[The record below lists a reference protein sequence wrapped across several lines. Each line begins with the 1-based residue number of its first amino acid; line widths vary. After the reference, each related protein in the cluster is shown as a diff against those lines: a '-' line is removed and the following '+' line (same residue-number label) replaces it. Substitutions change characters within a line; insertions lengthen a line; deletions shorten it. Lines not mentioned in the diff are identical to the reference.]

1 MPKLSSPLPVHAA
14 GPSAPA
20 AQPLV
25 ARNAAS
31 GLAPMG
37 TYRYTPGT
45 PAPRNAAAFA
55 GAAPPRGAGI
65 GLPAPLKAGV
75 EALSG
80 ICMDGVTVHY
90 RSSKPAQVGARAYA
104 LGQEIHLGPGQER
117 HLPHETWH
125 LAQQALGEVAP
136 TMRLA
141 NGVAVNAN
149 PALEHEADRMGDL
162 ALRAGRRRVIAP
174 AAPTRQP
181 RTALPARGAV
191 MQRKPE
197 NALKLLDAN
206 APVVLTLTRAL
217 ANARSI
223 TGNFPLILSRTK
235 TYKAIK
241 IALNHCIDS
250 AAERA
255 TNKRQFLIEWNK
267 GVAKSK
273 VEYYTK
279 AAATASIPEP
289 SNQDGLA
296 QDPRSGLDDAATERF
311 LDDWMKQPLRGKSSG
326 PDGKLSKLMPLVLA
340 EPQLPDSIR
349 VALKLFFAHTANFQP
364 TEGLGRDFR
373 AREHGQY
380 YRSSL
385 DPVRKGN
392 SKLFRDHA
400 QRTDPTSKQGSVKG
414 QTFQSINRPLHTGI
428 AKIGTM
434 HSNIHSMSFLARNA
448 YARYVSGAGSH
459 TGSLGLIQ
467 NVYRTV
473 QAGTDVELHHS
484 ASGEGPL
491 PESEVPALLKPIVGE
506 ALLATDSRQNYHDL
520 LLSDRSALVA
530 DLATAI
536 AAAKY
541 VLPNRGRVVPIQS
554 PEHAS
559 LILELVYPV
568 GTSKDRMMQ
577 EKAWRETFI
586 ETFNQV
592 ARQKKVQ
599 TRVTHRGSFGF
610 LYPSVSSVGGPVRI
624 WPGLTPPA
632 IFKDLL
638 MSTLHALANAG
649 KSGYVPPR
657 SAATASTGS
666 SSSAAIALHREALKS
681 AVRYAQDSIGNTA
694 SIKGPPR
701 LAKWVA
707 VRLQRNLVK
716 ARFLLQRPVRGTDS
730 EQEQDYLKS
739 ASVIENLME
748 YSYLLEAMNANPAS
762 AGEFAAGDAYP
773 AYLRSTLLPTAHDT
787 KTATFYLDSGMQAIV
802 GAHLLASTWTRDGRP
817 PSSAPLQTIDLYSY
831 FEYAAVDKAN
841 LNLNALNRSK
851 DGYMNWCALDTLLG
865 DREKLARDSGQST
878 APSIIAADLNPV
890 LTSSAAKSSLIDY
903 RKVFA
908 RFAGKDPAHKNA
920 ATIPIVDVTNA
931 SLAKVAEMKLH
942 ERYENYIVVES
953 LSKHQ
958 QLGADKFTM
967 GRLNV
972 VGSAQFIDLARTVI
986 GPIEEQAFHRLPAA
1000 YRLRM
1005 DRVFYGDSAQAQK
1018 AAATA
1023 LLAAA
1028 PRYDA
1033 FMESMG
1039 RQAQWNTL
1047 DKRTDGDAD
1056 TLQAR
1061 YAAAKTMIAQTLEW
1075 YVTAV
1080 IGPTPPDLD
1089 IDLGKAYAS
1098 LPLSDQNGVRRDLEQ
1113 RLSPHAET
1121 EVLTE
1126 NPYLLRDAR
1135 GADIGIT
1142 NAGNTCFLAAALNTL
1157 AFTPYRELFAPR
1169 PHDPHAV
1176 MRAQIHRILTN
1187 IVNGQRIPYAD
1198 VLQLLSALDAAQL
1211 LEGPIALAAPQPL
1224 NAQRDPA
1231 EVMDHLL
1238 DLFGAAHDPR
1248 YRLEQRHERA
1258 MALPAIV
1265 DAHADAA
1272 NYSAFDAQGRFAE
1285 RIVPD
1290 WLIKLPIA
1298 GVSSLAQAMHRYQ
1311 LAEPLERL
1319 SGVSTA
1325 DHRVYRGN
1333 GSARTRLG
1341 TQTPEVV
1348 AIQLVRWYYANGRVI
1363 KDARPLDMPDAFILN
1378 GWVYA
1383 LQTIIHHHG
1392 AQADAGHY
1400 TTSTRGG
1407 DGAWQYRDDRSVYA
1421 DPNIANK
1428 KDNGYLYSYV
1438 RQGAAGLDANLH
1450 LLDLMH
1456 PLPHQAPSLPPHSGF
1471 GSAFGPTFGPSP
1483 SAAVQPFGGGGTP
1496 SNLSGYLASLVAH
1509 NPDLTVSMDD
1519 VSIQLPLND
1528 FVNAMS
1534 KDAITDTASF
1544 YKAAA
1549 RTLTELAGV
1558 KRMRDALGDDWTQD
1572 RATWEAMDA
1581 MEQDAQSPRSTA
1593 MASTPHRKIYSIKRH
1608 KPEDPSRQ
1616 TPPRLWNASSTLRP
1630 RTPPTMLMTLT
1641 SSSAP
1646 PQGSMALLPSPSWPP
1661 LSIGQPLSFTLS
1673 PTLFQ
1678 LDRNLPWF

>member
-1 MPKLSSPLPVHAA
+1 MQKLSSPPPIHAA
-14 GPSAPA
+14 GQSAPA

-55 GAAPPRGAGI
+55 GAAPPRSAGA

-80 ICMDGVTVHY
+80 VCLDGVSVHY

-104 LGQEIHLGPGQER
+104 LGRDIHLGPGQER

-125 LAQQALGEVAP
+125 LAQQALGKVAP

-141 NGVAVNAN
+141 SGVAVNAN
-149 PALEHEADRMGDL
+149 PALEREADRMGDV
-162 ALRAGRRRVIAP
+162 ALRAGRRRAMAP
-174 AAPTRQP
+174 ASPMRPP
-181 RTALPARGAV
+181 RTSLPAHGAV

-197 NALKLLDAN
+197 NALQLLDDE
-206 APVVLTLTRAL
+206 APAVQTLTRAL

-235 TYKAIK
+235 TYRAIK
-241 IALNHCIDS
+241 IVLNHYIAD
-250 AAERA
+250 AAA
-255 TNKRQFLIEWNK
+255 SSSDDRQFLIAWNK
-267 GVAKSK
+267 GLTKGM
-273 VEYYTK
+273 VEYYTRTSAK
-279 AAATASIPEP
+279 APIPEP
-289 SNQDGLA
+289 SNQDGLT
-296 QDPRSGLDDAATERF
+296 QDPHSGLDDTATESF
-311 LDDWMKQPLRGKSSG
+311 LDDWVQAPLRGKSST

-340 EPQLPDSIR
+340 EPQLPDGIR

-392 SKLFRDHA
+392 SKLFRNHA
-400 QRTDPTSKQGSVKG
+400 QHADPTSKKGIVKG

-428 AKIGTM
+428 AKIGAM
-434 HSNIHSMSFLARNA
+434 HSNIHAMSFLAGDA

-473 QAGTDVELHHS
+473 QAGTDVEPDHS
-484 ASGEGPL
+484 ATGEASL
-491 PESEVPALLKPIVGE
+491 PESAVPALLKPIVGE
-506 ALLATDSRQNYHDL
+506 ALLATDSKQNYHDL
-520 LLSDRSALVA
+520 LLSDRSALVR
-530 DLATAI
+530 DVATAI
-536 AAAKY
+536 AAADY
-541 VLPNRGRVVPIQS
+541 VLPSGGRVVPIQS

-559 LILELVYPV
+559 LILELVYPF
-568 GTSKDRMMQ
+568 GTGKDRMMQ

-586 ETFNQV
+586 ETFNAV
-592 ARQKKVQ
+592 ARRKKVQ

-638 MSTLHALANAG
+638 MSTLHALANPG
-649 KSGYVPPR
+649 KGAYVPPR
-657 SAATASTGS
+657 SVATASTGS
-666 SSSAAIALHREALKS
+666 SSSAAITLHREALKS

-716 ARFLLQRPVRGTDS
+716 ARFLLQRPVRGADS

-762 AGEFAAGDAYP
+762 AGEVVAGDAYP

-802 GAHLLASTWTRDGRP
+802 GAHLLASIWMRGERS
-817 PSSAPLQTIDLYSY
+817 PSSAPLETIDLYSY

-841 LNLNALNRSK
+841 LKLSPLNRSK
-851 DGYMNWCALDTLLG
+851 DGYMDGPTLDKLLG
-865 DREKLARDSGQST
+865 EREKLAQGSGRSA

-890 LTSSAAKSSLIDY
+890 LTSSAAKSTLIDY
-903 RKVFA
+903 RTLFA
-908 RFAGKDPAHKNA
+908 RFASKDPEHKNA

-931 SLAKVAEMKLH
+931 GLAKVAEMKLH
-942 ERYENYIVVES
+942 EGYENYIVVES

-972 VGSAQFIDLARTVI
+972 VGSAKFIDLARDVI

-1023 LLAAA
+1023 LLASAQ
-1028 PRYDA
+1028 RYDA

-1039 RQAQWNTL
+1039 RQEQWNAL
-1047 DKRTDGDAD
+1047 DKRADGDAD

-1061 YAAAKTMIAQTLEW
+1061 YAAAKTMIEQTLER

-1080 IGPTPPDLD
+1080 IGHTAPDLD

-1098 LPLSDQNGVRRDLEQ
+1098 LPLSDQNGVRRKLEQ
-1113 RLSPHAET
+1113 RLNPHEET

-1126 NPYLLRDAR
+1126 NPYLLPGAL
-1135 GADIGIT
+1135 GADTGIT

-1157 AFTPYRELFAPR
+1157 AFTPYRDLFVPR
-1169 PHDPHAV
+1169 AHDPHAV
-1176 MRAQIHRILTN
+1176 VRAQIHRVLTD
-1187 IVNGQRIPYAD
+1187 IVNGRRIAYDD
-1198 VLQLLSALDAAQL
+1198 VLQLLSALDNAQL

-1248 YRLEQRHERA
+1248 YRLDQRHERT
-1258 MALPAIV
+1258 MALPATV
-1265 DAHADAA
+1265 DAHADPAS
-1272 NYSAFDAQGRFAE
+1272 YSPFDAEGRFAA
-1285 RIVPD
+1285 RAVPD

-1298 GVSSLAQAMHRYQ
+1298 GVSNLAQALHRYQ
-1311 LAEPLERL
+1311 LAEPLDRL
-1319 SGVSTA
+1319 RGVSNA
-1325 DHRVYRGN
+1325 DHLVYGGS
-1333 GSARTRLG
+1333 GSARTQLG
-1341 TQTPEVV
+1341 TQAPQVV

-1363 KDARPLDMPDAFILN
+1363 KDARRLDMPDTFILN

-1392 AQADAGHY
+1392 TQADAGHY

-1407 DGAWQYRDDRSVYA
+1407 DGAWQYRDDRNVYA
-1421 DPNIANK
+1421 DPDIANK
-1428 KDNGYLYSYV
+1428 KDYGYLYSYIK
-1438 RQGAAGLDANLH
+1438 RDAVGIGNNPH

-1456 PLPHQAPSLPPHSGF
+1456 PLAHQAPSLPPHGGF
-1471 GSAFGPTFGPSP
+1471 GSAFG
-1483 SAAVQPFGGGGTP
+1483 SASSTAIQPFGGSGTP
-1496 SNLSGYLASLVAH
+1496 SNLSGYLTSLVAH
-1509 NPDLTVSMDD
+1509 DPELTISMDD
-1519 VSIQLPLND
+1519 VSIHLPLND
-1528 FVNAMS
+1528 FLNAMP
-1534 KDAITDTASF
+1534 KDAITDTASLYQAVGHAF
-1544 YKAAA
+1544 
-1549 RTLTELAGV
+1549 TELTGV
-1558 KRMRDALGDDWTQD
+1558 KRARAELGEDWAQD
-1572 RATWEAMDA
+1572 RAAWEAMDA
-1581 MEQDAQSPRSTA
+1581 ISQDAQSPRSTA
-1593 MASTPHRKIYSIKRH
+1593 TASTPHRKIYMVKRH

-1616 TPPRLWNASSTLRP
+1616 SPPQLWTGASTPQP
-1630 RTPPTMLMTLT
+1630 RTPPSILMTLT
-1641 SSSAP
+1641 LLRAP
-1646 PQGSMALLPSPSWPP
+1646 QQGSMALLPSTPWPS

-1673 PTLFQ
+1673 PTTFR
-1678 LDRNLPWF
+1678 LDRRF